1 MVRGHQTVVTSLN
14 LGYGG
19 QRSLNKDSVSPS
31 KSLNDNL
38 EAGLVVVPAALL
50 GDDDDVPP
58 DLLGVVTEQLD
69 DLRLV
74 LQILQLLEN
83 FQISDF

>member
-1 MVRGHQTVVTSLN
+1 MVTSLN

-19 QRSLNKDSVSPS
+19 QRSLNTDSASLS

-74 LQILQLLEN
+74 LQILQLLEK
-83 FQISDF
+83 F

>member
-1 MVRGHQTVVTSLN
+1 MVTSLN

-19 QRSLNKDSVSPS
+19 QRSLNTDSVSLS

>member
-1 MVRGHQTVVTSLN
+1 MVTSLN

-19 QRSLNKDSVSPS
+19 QRSLNTDSVSLS

-74 LQILQLLEN
+74 LQILQLLEK
-83 FQISDF
+83 F